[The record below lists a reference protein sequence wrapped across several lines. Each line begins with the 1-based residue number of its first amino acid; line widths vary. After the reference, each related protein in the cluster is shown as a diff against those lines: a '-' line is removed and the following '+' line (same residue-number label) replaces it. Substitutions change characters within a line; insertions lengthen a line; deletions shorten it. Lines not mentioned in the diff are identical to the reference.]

1 MVTTNSLRGHFNKTF
16 KYTDVL
22 GLTSQLPNPILYIN
36 QKP

>member
-1 MVTTNSLRGHFNKTF
+1 MVTTNSPRVHFNKTF

-22 GLTSQLPNPILYIN
+22 GLTTQLPHPILYIN